1 MKKEV
6 KIELAGLKIGMYV
19 SRLDRPWI
27 DTPFLLEGLLVEN
40 IEDIN
45 DLKKACEYV
54 YVDLMRGRAPH
65 PNSILTGNI
74 SLLDTK
80 DKNNNPFGKKKGAQT
95 RRVIK
100 KDQQKKTPAKEQPI
114 ESVKSKSAHKRNQEL
129 SAYNGYEEDIAVRL
143 EHHYTIEKSFNDEL
157 KTASKVYEKL
167 GSKFQAVEIDIKKG
181 NQLNVDALTTDIA
194 DLTDSVIR
202 NPSAM
207 SWAAHIRSLNESSGS
222 RALSSSIW
230 CCTFGRHL
238 GLEKSAI
245 ETLALGGLLL
255 DVGKSK
261 LSPKFLKL
269 SRSLTAAEFRVMQ
282 MHVNFGVEMI
292 KDANRDSLNIN
303 QYNDL
308 IEMVTDHH
316 ERADASGYPESLKNE
331 DISFFGRIAGIVDS
345 FDAMTSKRSN
355 EGVESMSPNHA
366 VNEIYNLRGS
376 KFQLELVQQFVHTVG
391 IYPTGSLVE
400 MKTGE
405 VGVVIA
411 VNPSNRLRPRL
422 KIILD
427 KNKQSLKKHREID
440 LGKLKNDVAISHG
453 LAQGVFGIDMSALFN
468 L

>member
-1 MKKEV
+1 MKNEV
-6 KIELAGLKIGMYV
+6 KIQLGGLKIGMYV

-27 DTPFLLEGLLVEN
+27 DTPFLLEGLLVET
-40 IEDIN
+40 EADIA
-45 DLKKACEYV
+45 DLKKSCEFV
-54 YVDLMRGRAPH
+54 YVDLMRGLAPH
-65 PNSILTGNI
+65 PNFAITSNI
-74 SLLDTK
+74 SLLDTT
-80 DKNNNPFGKKKGAQT
+80 DKINNPFAKKKGVQT
-95 RRVIK
+95 RRVNK
-100 KDQQKKTPAKEQPI
+100 KDRQKKKPANESPM
-114 ESVKSKSAHKRNQEL
+114 ESVKSSQVHKKNEEL
-129 SAYNGYEEDIAVRL
+129 SSYNGYEEDISTRRKQD
-143 EHHYTIEKSFNDEL
+143 YTIDKSFNEEL
-157 KTASKVYEKL
+157 KTASVVYEKL
-167 GSKFQAVEIDIKKG
+167 ASNFQAVEIDIKNG
-181 NQLNVDALTTDIA
+181 NQLNVDALTANIA
-194 DLTDSVIR
+194 NLTDSVLR

-230 CCTFGRHL
+230 CCIFGRHL

-269 SRSLTAAEFRVMQ
+269 SRSLTGAEFRVMQ
-282 MHVNFGVEMI
+282 MHVYFGVEMI
-292 KDANRDSLNIN
+292 KDANRDNLNIN

-308 IEMVTDHH
+308 IEMVADHH

-331 DISFFGRIAGIVDS
+331 DIPFFGRIAGIVDS

-355 EGVESMSPNHA
+355 EGVESMSPNKA

-422 KIILD
+422 ILILD
-427 KNKQSLKKHREID
+427 KNKQSLKVHQEID

-453 LAQGVFGIDMSALFN
+453 LAKGAYSINMSALFN
-468 L
+468 Q

>member
-27 DTPFLLEGLLVEN
+27 ETPFLLEGLLVES
-40 IEDIN
+40 IKDIN
-45 DLKKACEYV
+45 DLKKACKYV
-54 YVDLMRGRAPH
+54 YVDLMRGREPH
-65 PNSILTGNI
+65 PKSILTGDIPLINFQ
-74 SLLDTK
+74 
-80 DKNNNPFGKKKGAQT
+80 DKSINPFGKKRNVQT
-95 RRVIK
+95 RRVSK
-100 KDQQKKTPAKEQPI
+100 KNQQKKTPARDQPV
-114 ESVKSKSAHKRNQEL
+114 ESVKSKSAHKRNQKL
-129 SAYNGYEEDIAVRL
+129 SEYNGYEEDIAGRRKQDYSV
-143 EHHYTIEKSFNDEL
+143 EKSFDDEL

-181 NQLNVDALTTDIA
+181 NQLNLDILTIDIKALTESIM
-194 DLTDSVIR
+194 R
-202 NPSAM
+202 NPFAM
-207 SWAAHIRSLNESSGS
+207 SWVAHIKSLKDSTVS

-230 CCTFGRHL
+230 CCTFARHL

-245 ETLALGGLLL
+245 DTLTLGGLLL
-255 DVGKSK
+255 DIGKHK

-269 SRSLTAAEFRVMQ
+269 PRSLTAAEFRVMQ
-282 MHVNFGVEMI
+282 MHVNFSVDII
-292 KDANRDSLNIN
+292 KEASRESFNIN

-308 IEMVTDHH
+308 IEMVADHH
-316 ERADASGYPESLKNE
+316 ERADASGYPENLKNE

-355 EGVESMSPNHA
+355 EGLESMSPNHA
-366 VNEIYNLRGS
+366 VNEIYNLRCS
-376 KFQLELVQQFVHTVG
+376 QFQLELVQQFVLTVG

-422 KIILD
+422 KLILD
-427 KNKQSLKKHREID
+427 KNKQSLPVYQEID
-440 LGKLKNDVAISHG
+440 LEKLKNDVAISHG
-453 LAQGVFGIDMSALFN
+453 LAQGAFGLDMSTLFN
-468 L
+468 Q